1 MDIIEDPKSK
11 EMFKS
16 GSVEWKTNN
25 WIMNLKY
32 FYEKHGLPNGIEKI
46 QSHCFRVTRA
56 TEMYE
61 KTKDIVLVSRYLGH
75 KNIKTT

>member
-1 MDIIEDPKSK
+1 
-11 EMFKS
+11 MFKS

-46 QSHCFRVTRA
+46 
-56 TEMYE
+56 
-61 KTKDIVLVSRYLGH
+61 
-75 KNIKTT
+75 